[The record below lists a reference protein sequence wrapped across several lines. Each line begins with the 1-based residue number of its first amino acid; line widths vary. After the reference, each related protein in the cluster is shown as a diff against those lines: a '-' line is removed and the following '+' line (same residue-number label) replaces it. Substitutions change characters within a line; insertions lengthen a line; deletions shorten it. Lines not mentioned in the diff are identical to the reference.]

1 MAVPTAT
8 PGACHRAPGVNVD
21 GTPWRGSTRVTRHT
35 ISGAAPRPVV
45 GVETADPYASVEIV
59 QASPTK
65 RPDTATVTSEDGTQ
79 SRSYTMAF
87 AAH

>member
-1 MAVPTAT
+1 MWM
-8 PGACHRAPGVNVD
+8 GR
-21 GTPWRGSTRVTRHT
+21 PWRGSTPVTRHT

-65 RPDTATVTSEDGTQ
+65 RTDTATVTREAATQ
-79 SRSYTMAF
+79 SRSYTVAF
-87 AAH
+87 PAH

>member
-1 MAVPTAT
+1 
-8 PGACHRAPGVNVD
+8 
-21 GTPWRGSTRVTRHT
+21 
-35 ISGAAPRPVV
+35 VV